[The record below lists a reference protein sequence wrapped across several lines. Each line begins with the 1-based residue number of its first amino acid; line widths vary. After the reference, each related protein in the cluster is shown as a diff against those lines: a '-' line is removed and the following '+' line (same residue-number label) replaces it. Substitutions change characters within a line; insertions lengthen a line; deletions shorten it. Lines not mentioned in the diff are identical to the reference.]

1 VQAQPTSIEDDFASV
16 ERDVPGFAGFYINDD
31 GVLVARLKDMGQ
43 EANARARLRALALAY
58 SGTAV
63 SAPTEEVIVLG
74 AEYAFSELRRWR
86 DVMRPLIGI
95 PGVVGLDADERRNR
109 VWIGVASDKMRA
121 DLLSKAEGLGI
132 PSAALVVDESPPVP
146 ALATLR
152 DSIRPLPGGMQID
165 PDAVTWCTQTV
176 NGLDPSYGSGF
187 FSCSH
192 CTADMGVVDSTK
204 VYQPHTDGTGE
215 YIGLEVR
222 DAPLFTG
229 DPCPTGRRCA
239 WADVAYFQHT
249 HASIGEF
256 GAIAHPTAVCT
267 ANCSDNETAL
277 TISTTDPRWY
287 VWSDYTGSIVD
298 GIGLQKVGARTG
310 WTYGQ
315 VTNTCY
321 DWNDPSSDITRLCQ
335 VRTNGIADG
344 GDSGSPVFRFVAGA
358 GPNKISLYGILF
370 AGNPTTPTFIF
381 SPWARVIEYFGP
393 ILTHGE
399 PPPPPSF
406 TVNIAG
412 PGEVQPYAICRYWA
426 LPQNGTPPYSYAW
439 TVDGVPVGGD
449 EPSYY
454 HTAGSIGFEL
464 AVMVT
469 DAENKVAWGLLTVSV
484 SIWAPECLET

>member
-1 VQAQPTSIEDDFASV
+1 
-16 ERDVPGFAGFYINDD
+16 
-31 GVLVARLKDMGQ
+31 
-43 EANARARLRALALAY
+43 
-58 SGTAV
+58 
-63 SAPTEEVIVLG
+63 
-74 AEYAFSELRRWR
+74 
-86 DVMRPLIGI
+86 
-95 PGVVGLDADERRNR
+95 
-109 VWIGVASDKMRA
+109 
-121 DLLSKAEGLGI
+121 
-132 PSAALVVDESPPVP
+132 
-146 ALATLR
+146 
-152 DSIRPLPGGMQID
+152 MQID

-192 CTADMGVVDSTK
+192 CTADIGVVDSTK

-239 WADVAYFQHT
+239 WADVAYFAHT
-249 HASIGEF
+249 HSGIGEF
-256 GAIAHPTAVCT
+256 GTIAHPTAVCT

-381 SPWARVIEYFGP
+381 SPWTRVIQYFGP
-393 ILTHGE
+393 IATHNE
-399 PPPPPSF
+399 PPSVYISGPTLIQDAGTYTWQANPS
-406 TVNIAG
+406 G
-412 PGEVQPYAICRYWA
+412 G
-426 LPQNGTPPYSYAW
+426 NGSYAYQW
-439 TVDGVPVGGD
+439 YVHYFINGNTDPLGTSQTQDLYVDAFCDFEMQVQVTSGSEIGSNTLYVTNQVGGACGP
-449 EPSYY
+449 ERPIQASPRR
-454 HTAGSIGFEL
+454 
-464 AVMVT
+464 
-469 DAENKVAWGLLTVSV
+469 
-484 SIWAPECLET
+484 AP